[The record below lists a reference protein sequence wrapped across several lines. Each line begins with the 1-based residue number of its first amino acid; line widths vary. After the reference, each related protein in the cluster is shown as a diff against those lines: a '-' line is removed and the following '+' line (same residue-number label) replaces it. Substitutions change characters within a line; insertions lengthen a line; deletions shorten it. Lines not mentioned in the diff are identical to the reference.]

1 MPNKFDTAREI
12 NQVMLSALLELK
24 KLVDYDLTQQHNF
37 IDIAKTFLLG
47 VVSST
52 IDLIEINMPGSAPL
66 LYADVEA
73 SAKLGG
79 LRSIAKWSADY
90 GSMNYSV
97 SNIADDDITT
107 GMNYLGQQLSISLF
121 KGLHELPM
129 PLRNQ
134 EMLLRSVEVLLA
146 NLLNQ
151 KFRNNAHDILDS
163 FCDHVHMALKDVE
176 SRKKT
181 LM

>member
-1 MPNKFDTAREI
+1 MSNKFDTVREL

-24 KLVDYDLTQQHNF
+24 KLVDYDLSHQHDF

-47 VVSST
+47 VVSSS
-52 IDLIEINMPGSAPL
+52 IDLIEISLPGSAPL

-79 LRSIAKWSADY
+79 LRAIEKWSTDH
-90 GSMNYSV
+90 GSTNYSV
-97 SNIADDDITT
+97 SNIAEDDMTT

-129 PLRNQ
+129 PLRNE
-134 EMLLRSVEVLLA
+134 EMLFRSIEVLLA

-151 KFRNNAHDILDS
+151 KFRNNAHNMLDS
-163 FCDHVHMALKDVE
+163 FCDHVHMALRDVE
-176 SRKKT
+176 SRKNH
-181 LM
+181 